1 MRFQISARV
10 LHPFI
15 PIAML
20 LLPQTGAAFGFR
32 EDAIHTSVHG
42 GLGGLVTGVQFAR
55 RLPRWDVAQGLDPR
69 ERRRL
74 EVNRNNDNPTEYG
87 NTSWT
92 LGYAF
97 RAQPLTLSSGAS
109 QLSFSSTFG
118 ASIEGIVFTRFILGA
133 ELDMDFAHTEYYR
146 HGTVDFSIEYVQDLR
161 PQMRR
166 LSQKRLIEYFIGENE
181 QIQHPNVHFGLHFQ
195 FQRHQRV
202 ASDAGTPAWVPVA
215 SSNVDTTV
223 SALGPTFTFEFSP
236 YTFLKLNALVHL
248 YDSDFYQVTAGL
260 VTGATSRVPPVH
272 APLGVFQASGYLGY
286 FPKWSFEEQFSW
298 QLGEDWRLELLLS
311 QVIYKEKE
319 LNMPS
324 FSANPVLHTTLLG
337 KWRPGLGV
345 DFTYA
350 FKSIYVLGSFSLK
363 YLW

>member
-118 ASIEGIVFTRFILGA
+118 ASIEGIVFTRFILG
-133 ELDMDFAHTEYYR
+133 R
-146 HGTVDFSIEYVQDLR
+146 
-161 PQMRR
+161 
-166 LSQKRLIEYFIGENE
+166 
-181 QIQHPNVHFGLHFQ
+181 
-195 FQRHQRV
+195 
-202 ASDAGTPAWVPVA
+202 
-215 SSNVDTTV
+215 
-223 SALGPTFTFEFSP
+223 
-236 YTFLKLNALVHL
+236 
-248 YDSDFYQVTAGL
+248 
-260 VTGATSRVPPVH
+260 
-272 APLGVFQASGYLGY
+272 
-286 FPKWSFEEQFSW
+286 
-298 QLGEDWRLELLLS
+298 
-311 QVIYKEKE
+311 
-319 LNMPS
+319 
-324 FSANPVLHTTLLG
+324 
-337 KWRPGLGV
+337 
-345 DFTYA
+345 
-350 FKSIYVLGSFSLK
+350 
-363 YLW
+363 